1 MPREKLDYR
10 DLLMRLD
17 EAFPQQE
24 TLTRQDVA
32 AWLGVS
38 RNTVARR
45 YKFPAGRVTKTQV
58 ARSVAT
64 SK

>member
-1 MPREKLDYR
+1 
-10 DLLMRLD
+10 MRLD

>member
-1 MPREKLDYR
+1 MGREKVDYR

-32 AWLGVS
+32 AW
-38 RNTVARR
+38 A
-45 YKFPAGRVTKTQV
+45 
-58 ARSVAT
+58 
-64 SK
+64 